1 MDKLEIAFA
10 LFDEYNKK
18 DPSVFV
24 YDGQEYPQEYFF
36 ALKLHE
42 WVLKLDP
49 QANEEL
55 LLASRCQHI
64 GRWESPR
71 ESYPPGREAYLSW
84 RKNLALHHADV
95 ASTLLR
101 EAGYGDQEVERVREI
116 LLKKRIKLDPDV
128 QTIENA
134 LCLVFLQYQYEVFR
148 KRYEDDPEK
157 MVNILHR
164 SLLKMDTQGHAF
176 ALQLNYSEEGLK
188 LVNEAVALI
197 TKKS

>member
-1 MDKLEIAFA
+1 MDKIETAFH
-10 LFDEYNKK
+10 LFDEYNKQ
-18 DPSVFV
+18 DQSVFV
-24 YDGQEYPQEYFF
+24 YEGQAYPQEYFF

-42 WVLKLDP
+42 WVLKLDQ

-71 ESYPPGREAYLSW
+71 ESYPPGRDAYLSW

-95 ASTLLR
+95 ASNLLR
-101 EAGYGDQEVERVREI
+101 EAGYNEPQIERVREI
-116 LLKKRIKLDPDV
+116 LLKKRIKLDADV

-134 LCLVFLQYQYEVFR
+134 LCLVFLQYQYEDFR

-164 SLLKMDTQGHAF
+164 SLLKMDAHGHAF
-176 ALQLNYSEEGLK
+176 ALQLDYSEGGLK
-188 LVNEAVALI
+188 LVSEAVALI
-197 TKKS
+197 KNKS